1 MSLTDIG
8 IVAIDVVF
16 AAAVLLA
23 VSCLVYLVYVTFREH
38 AELKSTERAPGGAV
52 ADLSEARARR
62 TMQSLRPSAVQRR
75 VTSS

>member
-23 VSCLVYLVYVTFREH
+23 VSCLVYLVY
-38 AELKSTERAPGGAV
+38 
-52 ADLSEARARR
+52 
-62 TMQSLRPSAVQRR
+62 
-75 VTSS
+75 